1 MTPIDALATL
11 AALVIVP
18 ALVWGLGRTGW
29 TGDRKRLAVI
39 AVAVVLGVTQAVLTG
54 VIVLPAEWV
63 TAIGR
68 GLIMLAGVVTLSQAA
83 YTMLR
88 DKLPDTVAARR
99 ALVEGEPTEPL
110 PGHTEVW

>member
-1 MTPIDALATL
+1 MTALDALATL

-18 ALVWGLGRTGW
+18 AMVWGLGRTGW
-29 TGDRKRLAVI
+29 TGDRKRVAII
-39 AVAVVLGVTQAVLTG
+39 AMATILGVTQAILTG
-54 VIVLPAEWV
+54 VIVLPDEWV

-88 DKLPDTVAARR
+88 DKLPDTAAARR
-99 ALVEGEPTEPL
+99 ALIEGEPTEPL
-110 PGHTEVW
+110 PGHSEVW